1 MASLSVDRP
10 LLSVSMKLNTAE
22 TGSLNVTLQGSGVW
36 LWSATGTLATWRSSC
51 EATSWESDLSVRGQG
66 RQRLRDTVLL
76 IVTVGVCDLPPG
88 LFLDKKHSVQLH
100 CLECL

>member
-51 EATSWESDLSVRGQG
+51 EATSWESDLSVRPWQAEVEGYSAFDCNSG
-66 RQRLRDTVLL
+66 
-76 IVTVGVCDLPPG
+76 
-88 LFLDKKHSVQLH
+88 SV
-100 CLECL
+100 